1 MIRAW
6 REDSPGA
13 VKGRVDDM
21 VYENEH
27 WMRRRRFA
35 AALAL
40 LTTGAGI
47 GVAQH
52 DAGRTTLDAV
62 QATAP
67 TPSAVAAIVVS
78 VAETRE
84 ERKARLERETLAQ
97 AERLVRAEIRRGAF
111 PGAALAAGRGA
122 HLELLTGVGNA
133 EWGKYEVDPER
144 TIYDIASLTK
154 VVATT
159 TAVMLLVEDG
169 RVDVDAPVSR
179 YLPEFS
185 GGARDRVTIRHL
197 LTHTSGLPA
206 GAGAPGTPS
215 QALRALIRTPLQN
228 APGEKMVYSDVGFVV
243 LYAAAERVAGQPVDR
258 LLESR
263 VFGPLGMIST
273 GYNPGGEA
281 CDRCSPSY
289 RNDDGTPVRGKV
301 HDPTARKLG
310 GVAGNAGLFSTAADL
325 ARFAAML
332 AEGGTLEGVHVFD
345 EETIRMFTAKQPDAG
360 NRALGWET
368 PKQSGGSSGGQ
379 VSRKAFGHTGFT
391 GTSMWID
398 PERGTWTVLLANRT
412 FDPHASNRIQALR
425 RAVNDRIAEAAELA
439 DVNGVLAD

>member
-1 MIRAW
+1 
-6 REDSPGA
+6 
-13 VKGRVDDM
+13 M

-27 WMRRRRFA
+27 WMRRRHWA
-35 AALAL
+35 AALAVI
-40 LTTGAGI
+40 TAGAGI
-47 GVAQH
+47 GVAQR

-62 QATAP
+62 QAVAP
-67 TPSAVAAIVVS
+67 SPSAVAAIVVT
-78 VAETRE
+78 VAETRA
-84 ERKARLERETLAQ
+84 ERTARLEREKLAQ
-97 AERLVRAEIRRGAF
+97 AKRLVQAEIRRGAF

-122 HLELLTGVGNA
+122 QMELLTGIGNA

-159 TAVMLLVEDG
+159 SAVMLLVEDG
-169 RVDVDAPVSR
+169 KLDLEAPVSR

-185 GGARDRVTIRHL
+185 GGAKDRVRIRHL
-197 LTHTSGLPA
+197 LAHTSGLPA
-206 GAGAPGTPS
+206 GAGAPGTPA
-215 QALRALIRTPLQN
+215 QALRALVRTPLAA

-243 LYAAAERVAGQPVDR
+243 LYAAAQKAAGEPLDEMLERR
-258 LLESR
+258 L
-263 VFGPLGMIST
+263 FKPLGMIST
-273 GYNPGGEA
+273 GYLPGGEA

-289 RNDDGTPVRGKV
+289 RKDDGTPVRGKV

-332 AEGGTLEGVHVFD
+332 AEGGQLQGVRIFR
-345 EETIRMFTAKQPDAG
+345 EETIRKFTARQQDAG

-368 PKQSGGSSGGQ
+368 PKQNGGSSGGQ
-379 VSRKAFGHTGFT
+379 VSRKAFGHTGYT

-439 DVNGVLAD
+439 DVNGVLAEE

>member
-1 MIRAW
+1 
-6 REDSPGA
+6 
-13 VKGRVDDM
+13 M

-27 WMRRRRFA
+27 WLSRHRLSA
-35 AALAL
+35 AVGLLVALG
-40 LTTGAGI
+40 TGL

-62 QATAP
+62 QAVAP
-67 TPSAVAAIVVS
+67 PHVAAGKLAQAAVETS
-78 VAETRE
+78 AER
-84 ERKARLERETLAQ
+84 RARLEREKLEQ

-122 HLELLTGVGNA
+122 HMELLTGLGNA
-133 EWGKYEVDPER
+133 EWGRYEVDPER

-159 TAVMLLVEDG
+159 SAVMLLVEDG
-169 RVDVDAPVSR
+169 RMDVDAPVSR
-179 YLPEFS
+179 YLPEFT
-185 GGARDRVTIRHL
+185 GGRKGDVTVRHL

-206 GAGAPGTPS
+206 GAGAPGTPA
-215 QALRALIRTPLQN
+215 QALRSLIRTPLQA
-228 APGEKMVYSDVGFVV
+228 APGEKMVYSDVGFVA
-243 LYAAAERVAGQPVDR
+243 LYAAAERAAGEPLDGM
-258 LLESR
+258 LERR

-273 GYNPGGEA
+273 GYLPGGEA

-289 RNDDGTPVRGKV
+289 RKDDGTPVRGKV
-301 HDPTARKLG
+301 HDPIARKLG

-332 AEGGTLEGVHVFD
+332 AEGGELEGVRIFR
-345 EETIRMFTAKQPDAG
+345 EETIRQFTAKQPGAG

-379 VSRKAFGHTGFT
+379 VSRKAFGHTGYT
-391 GTSMWID
+391 GTSLWID

-425 RAVNDRIAEAAELA
+425 RAVNDRVAEAAELA